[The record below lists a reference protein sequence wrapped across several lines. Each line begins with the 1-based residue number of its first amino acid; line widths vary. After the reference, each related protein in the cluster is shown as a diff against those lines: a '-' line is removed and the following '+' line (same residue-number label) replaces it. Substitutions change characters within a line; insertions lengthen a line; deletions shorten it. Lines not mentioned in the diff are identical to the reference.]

1 LLSLRAPLIYLVR
14 FKSKTSHLTNPI
26 KTNFSSVNE
35 RMRESSAV
43 FSSADIFVFDH
54 RPMTIAG

>member
-1 LLSLRAPLIYLVR
+1 LRSLRVPLIYLVR
-14 FKSKTSHLTNPI
+14 FKSKTSHLTNSI

-43 FSSADIFVFDH
+43 FPSADIFIFDH
-54 RPMTIAG
+54 RQMTIAE